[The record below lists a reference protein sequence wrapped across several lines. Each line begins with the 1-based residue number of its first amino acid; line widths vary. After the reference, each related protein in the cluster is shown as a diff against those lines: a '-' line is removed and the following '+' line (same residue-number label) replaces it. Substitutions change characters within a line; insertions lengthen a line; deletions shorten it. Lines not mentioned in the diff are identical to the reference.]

1 MDQLLLSLPLSEA
14 LICAQPYLR
23 VIWRKGAG
31 AGNQAGREISSL
43 LSSPGLCVGINFSMV
58 ISEESKRFGKAVRR
72 RPVRLHFAS
81 LSHSLRVSP
90 SFLPALLFGV
100 ASAAGRSHA
109 PPPPC
114 ISPSSFSL
122 RCAPPRYV
130 RFRNGLAFRQLG
142 MTTGWAG
149 VAQPAGAHALV
160 TADASLCKV
169 CGATGRRVGRE
180 TAAPRAPSSAW
191 ARKVRD
197 SSPPRR
203 PTFPGLD
210 RTSLRSSRSVP
221 SSSGKLWESQ
231 CERRRFRFRGQVA
244 FFRLMIFARAD
255 LTLRHSRRGASVGRQ
270 EKAAPTSTTT

>member
-1 MDQLLLSLPLSEA
+1 MDQLLLSLPLPEA

-109 PPPPC
+109 PPPLHFPLLL
-114 ISPSSFSL
+114 FSAL
-122 RCAPPRYV
+122 RSTPLRPIPERS
-130 RFRNGLAFRQLG
+130 GLSA
-142 MTTGWAG
+142 AG
-149 VAQPAGAHALV
+149 DDHGVGGGGPAG
-160 TADASLCKV
+160 
-169 CGATGRRVGRE
+169 
-180 TAAPRAPSSAW
+180 
-191 ARKVRD
+191 
-197 SSPPRR
+197 
-203 PTFPGLD
+203 
-210 RTSLRSSRSVP
+210 RS
-221 SSSGKLWESQ
+221 
-231 CERRRFRFRGQVA
+231 
-244 FFRLMIFARAD
+244 ARAGD
-255 LTLRHSRRGASVGRQ
+255 CRRQPV
-270 EKAAPTSTTT
+270 